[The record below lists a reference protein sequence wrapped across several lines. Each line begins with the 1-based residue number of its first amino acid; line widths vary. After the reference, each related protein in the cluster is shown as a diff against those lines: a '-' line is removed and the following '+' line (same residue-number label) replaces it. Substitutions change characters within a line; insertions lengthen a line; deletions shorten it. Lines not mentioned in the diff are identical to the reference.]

1 VRVRVADVGALAAI
15 YLGVLERLLVHA

>member
-1 VRVRVADVGALAAI
+1 VRVADVGALAAI